1 MTSRS
6 PEEAEVLARF
16 ARQYPLCQAQA
27 MLEIERDVC
36 GCDFGSTGWATK
48 EEVQQI
54 ATLLGLSPGKRLLD
68 LGAGTGWPG
77 LYLASRTNCDVV
89 LADIP
94 LAGLRIAAERT
105 VADGLAGKAWTVAS
119 DGAALAFADASFD
132 AIEHSDVLCCLEA
145 KLAVLAECRRV
156 VRAAGRMVFSTISFA
171 PSLSSAAHRQA
182 LAAGPPFM
190 IASSDYLEMLSKAG
204 WRTERRVDV
213 TAEYGAAAERLLTAQ
228 EAREE
233 MLVEILGRSD
243 FAEMII
249 KGRGT
254 VAAIEQGLLRR
265 ELFATS
271 AAA

>member
-1 MTSRS
+1 
-6 PEEAEVLARF
+6 V
-16 ARQYPLCQAQA
+16 
-27 MLEIERDVC
+27 
-36 GCDFGSTGWATK
+36 
-48 EEVQQI
+48 
-54 ATLLGLSPGKRLLD
+54 
-68 LGAGTGWPG
+68 
-77 LYLASRTNCDVV
+77 
-89 LADIP
+89 
-94 LAGLRIAAERT
+94 AGLRIAAERT
-105 VADGLAGKAWTVAS
+105 VADGLAGKAWAVAS
-119 DGAALAFADASFD
+119 DGASLAFADTSFD

-145 KLAVLAECRRV
+145 KLPVLAECRRV
-156 VRAAGRMVFSTISFA
+156 VRGAGRMVFGTISFA
-171 PSLSSAAHRQA
+171 PSLSSADHRQA

-190 IASSDYLEMLSKAG
+190 IASSDYPEMLSKAD

-213 TAEYGAAAERLLTAQ
+213 AAEYGAAAERLLTAQ

-233 MLVEILGRSD
+233 ILVEILGRSD